1 MNRAEVQ
8 RVYDVTVAAVSRN
21 RLDVRLPALYER
33 VTTSSSAPRCG
44 SPSRGKGKGKG
55 GGGIAVTS
63 KAKAAAKK
71 AGAKKEAVSSPPPK
85 QRHTVGGLMLVF
97 FAARLGKVLTKTEL
111 VDFLRAMKCPTL
123 DPQPRHLGMQVGLNF
138 IVQGCY
144 HPRAKR
150 ALRRGEYC
158 LLDLKRSHP
167 SHASMHRVKALPRLS
182 WEPLKLLYGGRC
194 ACCGSVEG
202 ERHLKNAHLVT
213 TLERGHC
220 DPRRPLTDDN
230 CVPMCKLCNM
240 VYKDKAVISR
250 RGFVVKWLGGDAVD
264 DAVEDE
270 ETEKEAAEGSAAS
283 DSASAIDDTVVSAK
297 TEEPR
302 ASSLRLVA
310 GWCHRAYERLT
321 AALAPF
327 VPVLPARGWLG
338 AAGLWRSRIVCSG
351 YSSHN

>member
-1 MNRAEVQ
+1 MIIDVNLPASGFLPMNRAEVQ

-21 RLDVRLPALYER
+21 RLDVRLPSLYER
-33 VTTSSSAPRCG
+33 VTTSSSAPCCG
-44 SPSRGKGKGKG
+44 SPIRGKGKG

-63 KAKAAAKK
+63 KAKTAAKK
-71 AGAKKEAVSSPPPK
+71 AGAKKESVSSPPPK
-85 QRHTVGGLMLVF
+85 QRHTVSGLMLVF
-97 FAARLGKVLTKTEL
+97 FAARLGKVSTKTEL

-167 SHASMHRVKALPRLS
+167 SHASMHRAKALPRLS

-202 ERHLKNAHLVT
+202 ERHLKNAHLIT

-264 DAVEDE
+264 DE

-283 DSASAIDDTVVSAK
+283 DSASAIDDTVVEA
-297 TEEPR
+297 EAPG
-302 ASSLRLVA
+302 ASSLGLVA

-338 AAGLWRSRIVCSG
+338 GGLWRSRIVWG
-351 YSSHN
+351 G